1 MRHILLLFL
10 FAIGACNPVNKKVVH
25 STFSTSKYQP
35 ILDSSIV
42 KPIVS
47 NCISNYMTDSSISK
61 HNDLIRL
68 LLIEF
73 FYENEDTIFSI
84 SGHSVLPTIGP
95 QNKSDGYEFKGF
107 TYLNKYPVLFY
118 DNERGLGYEFYN
130 ANKLIKDSLKFDEY
144 PENLVGLPKWLYKVH
159 SKDSLILIRKI
170 PEFNL
175 K

>member
-1 MRHILLLFL
+1 MRHKLFL
-10 FAIGACNPVNKKVVH
+10 ILFALVACNPVNKKVAQ
-25 STFSTSKYQP
+25 STVSTSKYQTT
-35 ILDSSIV
+35 LDSSIV

-61 HNDLIRL
+61 HKDLIRL

-84 SGHSVLPTIGP
+84 SGHSVIPIIGP
-95 QNKSDGYEFKGF
+95 QNKSDGYEFQGF
-107 TYLNKYPVLFY
+107 IYLNKYPVLFY
-118 DNERGLGYEFYN
+118 DNKRGFGLEFYN
-130 ANKLIKDSLKFDEY
+130 ANKLIKDTLKFDEY
-144 PENLVGLPKWLYKVH
+144 PENLVGLPKWLYKVD

-170 PEFNL
+170 SEFHL